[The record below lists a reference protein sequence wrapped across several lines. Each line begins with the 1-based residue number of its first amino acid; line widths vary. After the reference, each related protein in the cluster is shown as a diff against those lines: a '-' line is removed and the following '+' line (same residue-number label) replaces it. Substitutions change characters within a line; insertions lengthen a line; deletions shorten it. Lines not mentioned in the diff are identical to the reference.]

1 MPRYLQILPL
11 KRLVLLLLFGI
22 IGVWFSRWEFDA
34 PYVTTEVFQQVYLTD
49 EGLYLKPAVAL
60 AKTGSVVTPRDA
72 NMATFTTPVHVWL
85 VASAMKIAGM
95 HWTVARWV
103 SIFMSGLALISF
115 WSICRLSVSASV
127 AWLATLAA
135 ASNFMFFHSTR
146 LATADPAAMGIS
158 LLAVWIW
165 AAHRTSAPG
174 SAGGACC
181 CRHSRMGQADLCSLA
196 GRHRDYRVPG
206 GLVYLEKGVLSA
218 ALGRIAVLGV
228 GAALQISL
236 LLYAYSEVSQ
246 TVSYTHARAE
256 GFTVSFGT
264 GVRQMLDSF
273 VFNMP
278 ILPAAIAMLL
288 AALAGFF
295 WQSRERRK
303 ELLRDP
309 IVQLF
314 AAWILANTTIVGLF
328 PLQPARYYL
337 PTIFAWTF
345 LAFRIAAW
353 NGAGYSKGY
362 AALLLLANL
371 SVQIPYYHLW
381 LSQKPAQTYVG
392 ISRDIARRITGAN
405 PGGAKLLA
413 HGLSDWIQLF
423 DPRIT
428 ALDIGY
434 RGLDAVD
441 PLSDRVDFWRPEY
454 LLVNEDDLWSNS
466 DTLADLKQKSAHF
479 MNDTELLAEY
489 TLLYRNVFPKSSTTK
504 PNLKLY
510 RVRYKEKAS
519 APAQGSGEKPPI
531 YAK

>member
-174 SAGGACC
+174 LLVALVAAVTAAWAKPTYAPLLVAIGITEC
-181 CRHSRMGQADLCSLA
+181 LA
-196 GRHRDYRVPG
+196 AWSIWR
-206 GLVYLEKGVLSA
+206 KGSLSA

-479 MNDTELLAEY
+479 MKDTELLAEY